1 MYITIHPIINKIE
14 IMRTYCIILALI
26 SFLGV
31 LISILAIATKKKDD
45 DVGAF
50 VFILIASI
58 ITLIE
63 VSFQF

>member
-1 MYITIHPIINKIE
+1 
-14 IMRTYCIILALI
+14 MRTYCTILALI

-45 DVGAF
+45 DVGVF

-58 ITLIE
+58 VTLIE